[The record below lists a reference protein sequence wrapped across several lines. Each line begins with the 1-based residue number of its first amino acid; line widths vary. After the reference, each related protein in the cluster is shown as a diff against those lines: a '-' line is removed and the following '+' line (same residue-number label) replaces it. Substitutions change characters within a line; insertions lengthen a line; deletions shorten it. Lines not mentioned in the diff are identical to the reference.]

1 MYLVQDLSALLGIF
15 SDPFSSP
22 PPSYPGHMVV
32 IWGKNQGLPFPKQY
46 RIFPFAAQ
54 FLHPTLSRLWSGI
67 AQSHVSL
74 LSAVS
79 LLPGDIEWVGKHCRC
94 IRTVYCSSEF
104 LVFWDNFDLF
114 ILVLVFFDIWDLNK
128 RHCPIFFS
136 VPFLLMSLQRERWG
150 PNIEE
155 LLAFGGETVGSS
167 TVWWQ
172 REILLQ
178 GRYCPIF

>member
-1 MYLVQDLSALLGIF
+1 MWAEEGGNTDGVLSLRQQHMYLVQDLSALLGIF

-22 PPSYPGHMVV
+22 PHSYPGHMVV

-67 AQSHVSL
+67 AQSHLSL
-74 LSAVS
+74 LSAIS

-114 ILVLVFFDIWDLNK
+114 ILLLVFFDIWDLNK
-128 RHCPIFFS
+128 RHCPIFF
-136 VPFLLMSLQRERWG
+136 LCSLS
-150 PNIEE
+150 PNVITKGKMR
-155 LLAFGGETVGSS
+155 A
-167 TVWWQ
+167 
-172 REILLQ
+172 
-178 GRYCPIF
+178 